1 MEAGWGD
8 KYSIIFLNHKNA
20 WEMIK
25 YSRSFFL
32 FFTGLL
38 CFHYLNAQIT
48 HRDLLEKSAN
58 KELAGSLIPQ
68 DQFKPFPQ
76 TPAGWKALLPD
87 SVISG
92 LIKRGEDA
100 LGKEFKNIP
109 AAVML
114 EYKRNGN
121 RSDYEKISF
130 GNRNQLWS
138 LVLAEAMEGKGRFID
153 QIVNGIWAIS
163 EESFWG
169 VSAHV
174 GIQKA
179 GVGLPDVEDPIVDLF
194 AAETGALLAW
204 TDYFVGDELGKVSK
218 LIRPRISYEI
228 KRRILVPMTTA
239 KYGWMGGGNP
249 NAILNNW
256 APWIASNYIAANLL
270 IEKDEQKRMQGLN
283 IAIKIIDQYM
293 NGLGADGGCDEGPSY
308 WTAAGA
314 CVFDALNLL
323 YDATHGSVNI
333 YKDPFIQKMGSYIYK
348 THIDGDYFINV
359 ADAHPTLEPDGIM
372 IFRFGKDM
380 NDQQMKNFGS
390 WAYHAFDEGIPGGSF
405 HRTRALYDMLAIKDC
420 SVYPY
425 NDIKVPDVWFSD
437 VQLMASR
444 SGNGLFV
451 ATHAGNNGES
461 HNHNDVG
468 DFMVYANGYPVIID
482 VGSGTYTARTFS
494 RNRYKLW
501 FNTSPYHNLPTINGY
516 AQQAGKKYAATDVK
530 YQQEKKYS
538 QLSMNIAEAY
548 PAEAGVKSWLREVK
562 INKDKDIIEVKD
574 QYTINKKPESLTQSF
589 MAVCSTDITTPGK
602 IIFTLPDQSKIYLD
616 YDKKSWSASKEK
628 MELTTPEDQGLKHS
642 WDGKDIWR
650 ILLTG
655 KSLNAQ
661 QSITYKIYK

>member
-1 MEAGWGD
+1 MKKLK
-8 KYSIIFLNHKNA
+8 KYLRLFVMLLMSITYCS
-20 WEMIK
+20 
-25 YSRSFFL
+25 YS
-32 FFTGLL
+32 
-38 CFHYLNAQIT
+38 NAQIT
-48 HRDLLEKSAN
+48 HRDLLQKSAN
-58 KELAGSLIPQ
+58 EELTASLIPQ

-92 LIKRGEDA
+92 IIKRGEDV
-100 LGKEFKNIP
+100 LGEEFKSIP
-109 AAVML
+109 ATIML

-130 GNRNQLWS
+130 GDRDQLWR
-138 LVLAEAMEGKGRFID
+138 LVLAESMEGKGRFTD

-204 TDYFVGDELGKVSK
+204 TDYFVGDELDKISK

-249 NAILNNW
+249 TAILNNW
-256 APWIASNYIAANLL
+256 APWIASNYITANLL
-270 IEKDEQKRMQGLN
+270 IEKDKQKRTQGLN
-283 IAIKIIDQYM
+283 IAIKIIDQYI

-323 YDATHGSVNI
+323 YDATHGHVNI

-348 THIDGDYFINV
+348 THIAGNYFINV

-380 NDQQMKNFGS
+380 DDQQMKNFGS
-390 WAYHAFDEGIPGGSF
+390 WAYHAFDEGIPGGRF
-405 HRTRALYDMLAIKDC
+405 HRTRALYDMLAIKDG

-425 NDIKVPDVWFSD
+425 KEDPVPDVWFSD

-468 DFMVYANGYPVIID
+468 DFMVYADGNPVIID

-501 FNTSPYHNLPTINGY
+501 FNTSPYHNLPVVNGSE
-516 AQQAGKKYAATDVK
+516 QGAGKKYAATDVQ
-530 YQQEKKYS
+530 YLQNKKYS
-538 QLSMNIAEAY
+538 KLSMDIAAAY
-548 PAEAGVKSWLREVK
+548 PADAGIKSWLREVK
-562 INKDKDIIEVKD
+562 MDKDKDIIEVKD
-574 QYTINKKPESLTQSF
+574 NYSMNTKPAGITQSF
-589 MAVCSTDITTPGK
+589 MTICSTDITTPGK
-602 IIFTLPDQSKIYLD
+602 IIFILPDQSKVYLD
-616 YDKKSWSASKEK
+616 YDKKLWSAGKEK
-628 MELTTPEDQGLKHS
+628 MELTTPEDEGLKHS

-650 ILLTG
+650 VLLTG
-655 KSLNAQ
+655 KSLSAHE
-661 QSITYKIYK
+661 SITYKIHK

>member
-1 MEAGWGD
+1 MKKLK
-8 KYSIIFLNHKNA
+8 KYLRLFVMLLMSITYCS
-20 WEMIK
+20 
-25 YSRSFFL
+25 YS
-32 FFTGLL
+32 
-38 CFHYLNAQIT
+38 NAQIT
-48 HRDLLEKSAN
+48 HRDLLQKSAN
-58 KELAGSLIPQ
+58 EELTASLIPQ

-76 TPAGWKALLPD
+76 TPAGWNALLPD

-92 LIKRGEDA
+92 IIKRGEDV
-100 LGKEFKNIP
+100 LGKEFKSIP
-109 AAVML
+109 ATILL

-130 GNRNQLWS
+130 GNRDQLWR
-138 LVLAEAMEGKGRFID
+138 LVLAESMEGKGRFTD
-153 QIVNGIWAIS
+153 QIINGIWAIS

-204 TDYFVGDELGKVSK
+204 TDYFAGDQLDKVSK

-249 NAILNNW
+249 TAILNNW
-256 APWIASNYIAANLL
+256 APWIASNYITANLL
-270 IEKDEQKRMQGLN
+270 IEKDKQKRTQGLN
-283 IAIKIIDQYM
+283 IAIKIIDQYI

-323 YDATHGSVNI
+323 YDATHGHVNI

-348 THIDGDYFINV
+348 THIAGNYFINV

-380 NDQQMKNFGS
+380 DDQQMKNFGS
-390 WAYHAFDEGIPGGSF
+390 WAYHAFDEGIPGGRF
-405 HRTRALYDMLAIKDC
+405 HRTRTLYDMLAIKDC
-420 SVYPY
+420 AVYPY
-425 NDIKVPDVWFSD
+425 KEDPVPDVWFSD

-468 DFMVYANGYPVIID
+468 DFMVYADGNPVIID
-482 VGSGTYTARTFS
+482 VGSGTYTAKTFS

-501 FNTSPYHNLPTINGY
+501 FNTSPYHNLPVVNGSE
-516 AQQAGKKYAATDVK
+516 QGAGKKYAATDVQ
-530 YQQEKKYS
+530 YLQNKKYS
-538 QLSMNIAEAY
+538 KLSMDIAAAY
-548 PAEAGVKSWLREVK
+548 PADAGIKSWLREVK
-562 INKDKDIIEVKD
+562 MDKDKDIIEVKD
-574 QYTINKKPESLTQSF
+574 NYSMNTKPAGITQSF
-589 MAVCSTDITTPGK
+589 MTICSTDITTPGK
-602 IIFTLPDQSKIYLD
+602 IIFILPDQSKVYLD
-616 YDKKSWSASKEK
+616 YDKKLWSAGKEK
-628 MELTTPEDQGLKHS
+628 MELTTPEDEGLKHS

-650 ILLTG
+650 VLLTG
-655 KSLNAQ
+655 KSLSAHE
-661 QSITYKIYK
+661 SITYKIHK

>member
-1 MEAGWGD
+1 M
-8 KYSIIFLNHKNA
+8 KYTRYSILLLTGVLFLC
-20 WEMIK
+20 
-25 YSRSFFL
+25 YSK
-32 FFTGLL
+32 
-38 CFHYLNAQIT
+38 AQIT
-48 HRDLLEKSAN
+48 HRDLLSKSTN
-58 KELAGSLIPQ
+58 KELSASLISQ
-68 DQFKPFPQ
+68 GQFKPFPQ
-76 TPAGWKALLPD
+76 TPSGWKALLPD

-92 LIKRGEDA
+92 IIKRGEQE

-109 AAVML
+109 ATVML

-130 GNRNQLWS
+130 GNRDQLWR
-138 LVLAEAMEGKGRFID
+138 LVLAEAMEGKGRFVD

-169 VSAHV
+169 VSAHL

-179 GVGLPDVEDPIVDLF
+179 GIGLPDVQDPIVDLF
-194 AAETGALLAW
+194 SAETGALLAW
-204 TDYFVGDELGKVSK
+204 TDYFIGDELDKVSK

-249 NAILNNW
+249 NAIVNNW
-256 APWIASNYIAANLL
+256 APWIASNYITANLL

-323 YDATHGSVNI
+323 YDATHGKVNI

-348 THIDGDYFINV
+348 THIAGNYFINV
-359 ADAHPTLEPDGIM
+359 ADAHPTLELDGIM

-380 NDQQMKNFGS
+380 DDEHMMNFGS
-390 WAYHAFDEGIPGGSF
+390 WAWHAFDEGIGGGRF

-420 SVYPY
+420 SAYPY
-425 NDIKVPDVWFSD
+425 KDVEIPDVWFSD

-444 SGNGLFV
+444 SHNGLFV
-451 ATHAGNNGES
+451 ASHAGNNGES

-468 DFMVYANGYPVIID
+468 DFMVYADGNPVIID
-482 VGSGTYTARTFS
+482 VGSGTYTSRTFS
-494 RNRYKLW
+494 KDRYKLW
-501 FNTSPYHNLPTINGY
+501 FNTSSYHNLPTINGDE
-516 AQQAGKKYAATDVK
+516 QGAGRKFAATDEK

-538 QLSMNIAEAY
+538 QLSMDIAKAY
-548 PAEAGVKSWLREVK
+548 PKEAGVKSWLREVK
-562 INKDKDIIEVKD
+562 MNKDKDMIEVKD
-574 QYTINKKPESLTQSF
+574 QYIMNEKPSSITQSF
-589 MAVCSTDITTPGK
+589 MTVCSTNIATPGK
-602 IIFTLPDQSKIYLD
+602 IIFTLPDQSKVYLD
-616 YDKKSWSASKEK
+616 YDKKLWSAGKEK

-650 ILLTG
+650 ILLTA
-655 KSLNAQ
+655 KSLD
-661 QSITYKIYK
+661 SHKSTTYKIHK